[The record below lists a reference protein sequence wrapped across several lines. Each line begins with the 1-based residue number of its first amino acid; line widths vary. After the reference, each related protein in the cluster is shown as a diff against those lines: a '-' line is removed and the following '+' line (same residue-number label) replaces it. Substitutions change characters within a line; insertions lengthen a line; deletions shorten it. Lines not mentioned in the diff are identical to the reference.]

1 MKSRRVASNALDER
15 LIAGISHGTSAV
27 RGMGDEARPSER
39 GPDADPCTMLM
50 LPRFIAQIA
59 YGEKIPRENVD

>member
-50 LPRFIAQIA
+50 LPRFIAHIA
-59 YGEKIPRENVD
+59 HGEEIPQEIVD